1 MRTKWTKEQ
10 AWEWYNSR
18 PWIRGYNGFPSN
30 AVNLI
35 ALWQSYNHE
44 EIFAQQEREFAL
56 ARETGFNATRIQVNL
71 AVWILEHDCFMN
83 NLEEYLSL
91 AAKYGQKVMLIF
103 GGDSLTPKNKWEPPK
118 LGEQKVDW
126 GWHGGHKD
134 GQFAYV
140 HEGKG
145 YSLLDEDEEY
155 RENFFRMIDEI
166 SARYANDPRV
176 QVWDIWN
183 EIGGGGRGTA
193 SVPYMERAF
202 EILWKNEVTQ
212 PITAGCFT
220 WNAYDHTDSEA
231 EKRAMELSDVVS
243 FHCYQPYE
251 QTIAIVETLKETY
264 GRPLL
269 CTEWLHR
276 IGNNNVRE
284 IFPLF
289 YLENVGC
296 YCWGLVQGFYQSYE
310 PHGVF
315 WPIMADPNY
324 EGDLNLTAWQHD
336 LYHFNGT
343 PYIAKEI
350 ACIKRFAAR
359 ADKKFG
365 K

>member
-1 MRTKWTKEQ
+1 MRPKWTKEQ
-10 AWEWYNSR
+10 AWEWYNSQ

-56 ARETGFNATRIQVNL
+56 AKETGFNATRIQVNL
-71 AVWILEHDCFMN
+71 AVWILEHDSFMK
-83 NLEEYLSL
+83 NLEEYLTL

-193 SVPYMERAF
+193 RQVSP
-202 EILWKNEVTQ
+202 
-212 PITAGCFT
+212 T
-220 WNAYDHTDSEA
+220 WNA
-231 EKRAMELSDVVS
+231 LSRS
-243 FHCYQPYE
+243 SGKTTSPSPSPPG
-251 QTIAIVETLKETY
+251 AL
-264 GRPLL
+264 
-269 CTEWLHR
+269 
-276 IGNNNVRE
+276 
-284 IFPLF
+284 
-289 YLENVGC
+289 VGT
-296 YCWGLVQGFYQSYE
+296 
-310 PHGVF
+310 P
-315 WPIMADPNY
+315 
-324 EGDLNLTAWQHD
+324 LTAPIPRRRSVPWS
-336 LYHFNGT
+336 FRT
-343 PYIAKEI
+343 
-350 ACIKRFAAR
+350 
-359 ADKKFG
+359 
-365 K
+365 